1 MLCTVCCACAD
12 ASWTLCRCYKAIHQ
26 RLEMMLAKESDG
38 LRAEAERL
46 CESDQEA
53 HACQW
58 SSTKGIVLPALNIVQ
73 GTYSISSCPPPYSCT
88 APALIEPPQRG
99 RPDREADRCMNIG
112 IRFQNAGIVSLFLN
126 VNAII
131 SS

>member
-1 MLCTVCCACAD
+1 
-12 ASWTLCRCYKAIHQ
+12 
-26 RLEMMLAKESDG
+26 MMLAKESDG

-73 GTYSISSCPPPYSCT
+73 GVQLCVCT
-88 APALIEPPQRG
+88 
-99 RPDREADRCMNIG
+99 EARARIKDQVEHG
-112 IRFQNAGIVSLFLN
+112 DAYT
-126 VNAII
+126 
-131 SS
+131 